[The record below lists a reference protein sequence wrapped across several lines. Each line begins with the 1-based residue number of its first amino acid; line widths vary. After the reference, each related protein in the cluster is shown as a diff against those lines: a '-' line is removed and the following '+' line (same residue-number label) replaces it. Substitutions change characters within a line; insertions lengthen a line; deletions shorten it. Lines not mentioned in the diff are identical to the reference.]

1 MKFLNSTALPGQDN
15 AGVTNIWR
23 NSFDLVVDAELDP
36 ISGALPYY
44 VAANPADIDT
54 IEVTYLNGDDMPK
67 LESRLGFD
75 FLGIEYRIYIDYGV
89 SVLDY
94 RGLGMNQGA

>member
-1 MKFLNSTALPGQDN
+1 M
-15 AGVTNIWR
+15 
-23 NSFDLVVDAELDP
+23 
-36 ISGALPYY
+36 
-44 VAANPADIDT
+44 AANPADIDT